1 MRLINAEKAMEHITA
16 YVADHHLPD
25 QLCVDMSTAIQLQP
39 TAYDL
44 NAVIQQLEDLRDGVT
59 QIDCCPHVEDED
71 VTCMSC
77 YMDKAIEIVKHGGR
91 L

>member
-1 MRLINAEKAMEHITA
+1 MRLINEDKLMEDIKRSCMTSKDVEKMIKA
-16 YVADHHLPD
+16 
-25 QLCVDMSTAIQLQP
+25 QP
-39 TAYDL
+39 TAYDT

-59 QIDCCPHVEDED
+59 QIDCCPHVEDEE

-77 YMDKAIEIVKHGGR
+77 YMDKAIEIVKGGGR

>member
-1 MRLINAEKAMEHITA
+1 MRLVNADKLLENIKRSCMTSKDVEALVNAH
-16 YVADHHLPD
+16 
-25 QLCVDMSTAIQLQP
+25 P

-77 YMDKAIEIVKHGGR
+77 YMDKAIEIVKGGGS